1 MLNIALSNKKYLVD
15 DREISRG
22 GVSYMIHTMESFF
35 RQFPDHHLYL
45 IIGLDLLVNITKW
58 EKFDQIIGLCNIIV
72 SYREMDDMINILEK
86 PIMNESSL
94 KSIISTDRVM
104 FHSSS
109 YGKIYLEKTSSVK
122 ISSTEV
128 RNKLK
133 NNEAVS
139 KFMPSKLE
147 EWLLKNKI
155 Y

>member
-1 MLNIALSNKKYLVD
+1 
-15 DREISRG
+15 
-22 GVSYMIHTMESFF
+22 
-35 RQFPDHHLYL
+35 
-45 IIGLDLLVNITKW
+45 
-58 EKFDQIIGLCNIIV
+58 
-72 SYREMDDMINILEK
+72 
-86 PIMNESSL
+86 MNESSL
-94 KSIISTDRVM
+94 KSVISTDPVM

-133 NNEAVS
+133 NKEAVS
-139 KFMPSKLE
+139 KFMPPKLE